1 MGNTVAKHP
10 LAIERGVALL
20 CGWGCGVRACG
31 AVEEEICFLN
41 PSPSCSCSAFQWHEA
56 TGRCG
61 APLLRFGACTR
72 LLACLLTG
80 SPCCGLP
87 PSAAATRAARCCWLG
102 QLPPVVGGQLVE
114 EAMAAT
120 CDLLCHPGHAQELLG
135 SLLGKNLPSCFFDQW
150 LGLHRRTTCWRPSQV
165 VSLRVAASQE
175 VHVRVG
181 ASQELWLRVAASRQ
195 VDRCCFQ
202 ACLQEVLHR
211 VHQLVGTRS
220 LCAFPLQQTL
230 PRCGGRGVAVV
241 CPGGKRANLVA
252 NNM

>member
-1 MGNTVAKHP
+1 MESGLDLDPINDEKDF
-10 LAIERGVALL
+10 
-20 CGWGCGVRACG
+20 
-31 AVEEEICFLN
+31 FLIWN
-41 PSPSCSCSAFQWHEA
+41 F
-56 TGRCG
+56 
-61 APLLRFGACTR
+61 FFF
-72 LLACLLTG
+72 
-80 SPCCGLP
+80 
-87 PSAAATRAARCCWLG
+87 
-102 QLPPVVGGQLVE
+102 V
-114 EAMAAT
+114 
-120 CDLLCHPGHAQELLG
+120 G

-181 ASQELWLRVAASRQ
+181 ASQELWQ

-202 ACLQEVLHR
+202 ACLQEVLR
-211 VHQLVGTRS
+211 RHQEVVTRS
-220 LCAFPLQQTL
+220 LCVFPLQQTL